1 MQYRLNLYFKNS
13 QRGQIAYTVDFGCNM
28 TVSLCGNIKYKVQQD
43 QNGYYILYD
52 PMKAGFKVNSQGY
65 VNFQVSD

>member
-28 TVSLCGNIKYKVQQD
+28 TVSLCGNIKYKV
-43 QNGYYILYD
+43 
-52 PMKAGFKVNSQGY
+52 
-65 VNFQVSD
+65 